1 MNVKIEKQEDGTY
14 IAYNTSGDNVT
25 LIGTGDTV
33 AEAKKDFEESL
44 LSVKESYEEMGD
56 PVPGALGE
64 KVVYKF
70 DLSSLFEYYKILNI
84 SAFAR
89 YVGINDSLMR
99 QYKKGNVAISEKQ
112 LEKIEEGIHTL
123 GKEMMSLRLV

>member
-1 MNVKIEKQEDGTY
+1 MNVKIEKQGDGTY
-14 IAYNTSGDNVT
+14 IAYNTTGDNVT

-56 PVPGALGE
+56 FVPEALSE

-99 QYKKGNVAISEKQ
+99 QYKKGNVAISDKQ
-112 LEKIEEGIHTL
+112 LEKIEDGIHTL